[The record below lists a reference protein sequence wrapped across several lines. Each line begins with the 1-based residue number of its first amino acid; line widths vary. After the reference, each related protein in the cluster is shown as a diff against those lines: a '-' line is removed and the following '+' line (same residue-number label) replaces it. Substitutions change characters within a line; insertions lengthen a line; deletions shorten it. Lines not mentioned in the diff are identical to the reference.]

1 MTLSGGQFVKPIN
14 PDNWSISNLPAGV
27 SKGAVVR
34 VAPNRVRITLNG
46 NRTPDYHV
54 NQTLTIQCTEDE
66 IQGGNDGNPYTA
78 IEEVTLV
85 AKNPAVNFTNPL
97 NQSTDTVGSGIT
109 LLAFRFTL
117 VEVTNTI
124 EFTHLTLERIGGS
137 VPTFSNAK
145 VYIDLNNNG
154 VPEPTEEITA
164 DGAGGTINNGGNI
177 TVTYTDN
184 GTEDAK
190 IVFSDL
196 RLHPS
201 HLEHDIM
208 IVGDTNVY
216 AQVAIGH
223 SYPNNIAREAVD
235 PVESVPVGGSNVIHI
250 IRN

>member
-137 VPTFSNAK
+137 APTFSNAK

-154 VPEPTEEITA
+154 VPDPTEEITA
-164 DGAGGTINNGGNI
+164 DGAGGTINNGGVI
-177 TVTYTDN
+177 TINYMDN
-184 GTEDAK
+184 GTLAAR
-190 IVFSDL
+190 ISISGL
-196 RLHPS
+196 RLQPS
-201 HLEHDIM
+201 HLDHDIM
-208 IVGDTNVY
+208 IVGDVNVN
-216 AQVAIGH
+216 AQVAVGP
-223 SYPNNIAREAVD
+223 SYSPNTAREAED
-235 PVESVPVGGSNVIHI
+235 PVETVSVGGSNVMRI
-250 IRN
+250 ISN